1 MRTHVLESILTF
13 AHRIV
18 TLKYLVAGRAVVSHN
33 ERLVNCRTRV
43 GRRRRAKLG
52 VGDVDDEVCC
62 LTGGGR
68 YNVGDNGFLRDGRRK
83 RGS

>member
-1 MRTHVLESILTF
+1 MFERTE
-13 AHRIV
+13 RIV
-18 TLKYLVAGRAVVSHN
+18 TLKYPVTARTVVPHN

-68 YNVGDNGFLRDGRRK
+68 YGTRRRSAASGFLGGGRR
-83 RGS
+83 GS